1 MMDWRISKDNE
12 QTRDGRWHD
21 LPKPAITQLY
31 GPDKYIPNDDLL
43 EAINTAILL
52 GQPLLLTGEPG
63 CGKTEVGN
71 FVAWKLGLPEA
82 LRFDIKSTT
91 TARDLFYI
99 PDTIARFHAA
109 QERDKDVDPMRFIT
123 FQALGLAIL
132 YANEPSAV
140 APFLPT
146 EQHPGRRRSVVL
158 IDEIDKASLDVPNDL
173 LMEVE
178 NMQFYVPEISKTI
191 KADKAL
197 RPIVIITSNSDRMLP
212 GPFLRR
218 CIYYDLPFPT
228 RDELKRIA
236 EARISDLPKE
246 FDLVGEAL
254 TIFFYVYG
262 LELQKKPGTA
272 ELLSFIL
279 ALRSRGYRS
288 KQDLRSDDNWRKL
301 ANHTL
306 LKNGG
311 DQAQALRQ
319 FTWPRQV

>member
-1 MMDWRISKDNE
+1 MDWRITKDNDE
-12 QTRDGRWHD
+12 IRHERWRD

-31 GPDKYIPNDDLL
+31 GPDRYVANDALI

-71 FVAWKLGLPEA
+71 FVAWKLGLGQA

-109 QERDKDVDPMRFIT
+109 HESGGIVDPLRFIT

-132 YANEPSAV
+132 YANEPTAM
-140 APFLPT
+140 APFLPPA
-146 EQHPGRRRSVVL
+146 QHPGRRRSVVL
-158 IDEIDKASLDVPNDL
+158 IDEIDKAALDVPNDL
-173 LMEVE
+173 LMEIE
-178 NMQFYVPEISKTI
+178 NMQFYVPEISRTI
-191 KADKAL
+191 IADKDL
-197 RPIVIITSNSDRMLP
+197 RPIVIITSNSERVLP

-218 CIYYDLPFPT
+218 CIYYDLPFPA

-236 EARISDLPKE
+236 EARINDLPKD
-246 FDLVGEAL
+246 FDLVGDAL
-254 TIFFYVYG
+254 TVFFFVRK

-272 ELLSFIL
+272 ELLGFIL

-288 KQDLRSDDNWRKL
+288 RKDFRSDNDWQLVAK
-301 ANHTL
+301 HTL
-306 LKNGG
+306 LKSGE
-311 DQAQALRQ
+311 DQAQAFKR
-319 FTWPRQV
+319 FSWTAAEG